1 MFTQQQRAPIPN
13 RQSLRKMSAAL
24 PDDILHV
31 LCEHLAD
38 QKQFDTLFSCATAS
52 RALAV
57 PALTNLYRYVH
68 TAGIGKLYY
77 LTCAEEW
84 SMKLTLFSS
93 HHEAPVIGGADH
105 LGVPLATKL
114 LMVQKW
120 SIMWKS
126 LIASS
131 IGETLFPYC
140 RYIRALDFRD
150 LENLLDDDQF
160 KGKISKQFFTGPLAR
175 FYKAETLKRANG
187 RKYERLDIKGVINAI
202 GEVVTEHTPMLEII
216 SGQRKYIV
224 ICLISVANL
233 PSHFLCAY
241 PVGP

>member
-1 MFTQQQRAPIPN
+1 
-13 RQSLRKMSAAL
+13 
-24 PDDILHV
+24 
-31 LCEHLAD
+31 
-38 QKQFDTLFSCATAS
+38 
-52 RALAV
+52 
-57 PALTNLYRYVH
+57 
-68 TAGIGKLYY
+68 
-77 LTCAEEW
+77 
-84 SMKLTLFSS
+84 
-93 HHEAPVIGGADH
+93 
-105 LGVPLATKL
+105 
-114 LMVQKW
+114 
-120 SIMWKS
+120 
-126 LIASS
+126 
-131 IGETLFPYC
+131 LFPYC

-224 ICLISVANL
+224 ICLVSVADFF
-233 PSHFLCAY
+233 SHFVCTY